1 MTKRVTLADVAQR
14 AEVSPMTVSR
24 VLNNKGEI
32 SESTRQRVLEVVH
45 ELGYRPNRIARSLV
59 TDTTLKI
66 GIVSPSISSLYYSA
80 IFEGIE
86 DVLWKNGYHI
96 VLSNHRSS
104 ARRESS
110 VFDLFEEDR
119 VDGVVV
125 LSSHLPPQILTEYLK
140 RQRAAVVLN
149 SEVYDNAAAR
159 AMIDETV
166 GMRLAVQHLVNS
178 GRRHLAF
185 INTHVTTYA
194 AKERLASFQLASSAL
209 ELETHATTTTEAR
222 WKGGYQAAVR
232 LLQDHPQ
239 IDGLICFNDDVA
251 CGALRGCIEAGRCV
265 PNDVAII
272 GYDDTILSRVNSI
285 PLTTLRL
292 TLTNFEFG
300 AQAARMLLDRI
311 NGQEGAQ
318 EVIFHHELVIRDSA
332 P

>member
-32 SESTRQRVLEVVH
+32 SEHTRQHVLEIVR

-104 ARRESS
+104 AKRERSI
-110 VFDLFEEDR
+110 FNLFEEDR

-125 LSSHLPPQILTEYLK
+125 FSSHLPPEMLTEYLK

-149 SEVYDNAAAR
+149 SEVHDNAAAR

-166 GMRLAVQHLVNS
+166 GMQLAVEHLVSS

-194 AKERLASFQLASSAL
+194 TRERLASFLRASSAL
-209 ELETHATTTTEAR
+209 GLETYFTTTTDSR

-232 LLQDHPQ
+232 LLQDHMQ
-239 IDGLICFNDDVA
+239 IDGLVCFNDDVA
-251 CGALRGCIEAGRCV
+251 CGALRGCIDMGRCV
-265 PNDVAII
+265 PDDIALI

-300 AQAARMLLDRI
+300 ARAAQMLLDRI
-311 NGQEGAQ
+311 NDQEGEQ
-318 EVIFHHELVIRDSA
+318 EVNFHHELVIRDSA